1 MAQRTVTLSDGR
13 NLTLE
18 VSDNATQEDIISSV
32 NKFLESEKKPI
43 SEDLREPIVKSDE
56 EPSLAKVGAS
66 FLTDIAISESSRL
79 GGAAAGAAIGTAITP
94 GVGTAI
100 GAGVGYLVGGLGGGA
115 AGSIARQ
122 RITDPNAELDQ
133 GQVVADALI
142 NLIPG
147 VGAGKSVVKG
157 IASQAA
163 VGAGISGG
171 AEVVE
176 AIVNKEELPSFED
189 LGKAGLTG
197 AVLGGGLGI
206 SGEAFSKAY
215 TKFAGMPTRN
225 LTEAFR
231 RGDPDAK
238 IIVDGVEKNAKEF
251 SDEVAKRYQDIG
263 INIREKYDD
272 EFIRAKLLQD
282 ISAGGQLSTKGGKLK
297 VTSDEMD
304 YYLQRRLAEGK
315 IDAKLQRVEDEIN
328 VDAAFL
334 LNKSD
339 ELGKTT
345 KELSDS
351 INSYLYAKHAVDYN
365 KANRLKFGGD
375 GAAGIST
382 NEAQS
387 IINKFE
393 SSGLDKTLRNS
404 IDNRRKLSKEILD
417 TAEEGGLISK
427 ADANKL
433 RKEFPDY
440 VPLNRI
446 MDTDDVADTQKILTS
461 SSTKYETLQSGV
473 RRAFGSEREVSN
485 IAQNIVDNLGGA
497 VRRAEVNKANLA
509 FVKLLRSNP
518 KSAKD
523 LGIKVRE
530 PKIVGTKIIKDMSE
544 EAQLARSLGNKPKSQ
559 KVPIYEKADNNVLTV
574 FEDGK
579 RLFVEFSNPTLARTF
594 KGSDK
599 RELGSILRFF
609 YGTNRFLGGMY
620 TRLSP
625 EFVIP
630 NLFRDRSEALVNNL
644 AKMKGLQALKTL
656 NPIED
661 MRVIR
666 RNIFGGKADSPRQQQ
681 LDSLYKQF
689 KQDGGST
696 GGLGLDTVKDIEKRM
711 DELSKKLNAP
721 TKTKVKALNDLINN
735 INEIVEDSTRFATYR
750 NGLASGMTRDQA
762 AFAARNSSFDPKLK
776 GREGDSLKA
785 LYLFSNPA
793 IQGAKNFLRS
803 MKNPRTRYTVM
814 GGLIAVTTALDKYN
828 SMIDEDYRQKIP
840 KWKLDKHLT
849 ILKGVNEDGSL
860 DYLSIPI
867 GYSMVPFK
875 MAADLTQRIARQDK
889 EIDNVKEVATSFGQA
904 VIDSYNPMGG
914 TIFPTFFRPMEELAK
929 NKDGLGRDIRPSWLE
944 TKNISATE
952 QVFPWTADTQG
963 GEFAMSLA
971 EQLKDMG
978 YEVSPENLL
987 YLYQTYTGGPGQTVK
1002 RLLDLTSKLYNNEPI
1017 NRSDIP
1023 VARRFYGRTF
1033 ADVFEK
1039 RTGDRSIIENI
1050 DKQENTESAKSS
1062 RIAFEV
1068 IQRINEAKTP
1078 QEKRNAL
1085 IDQIRNN
1092 PDMNESVLRKVNDKL
1107 VEQASGIT
1115 SIDKQLG
1122 KLSAAGKARF
1132 FLNRIENMPSD
1143 QALRYLQEQQKRG
1156 VLKPKTS
1163 RLIIESEEFKRFFGQ

>member
-32 NKFLESEKKPI
+32 NKFLESERQSKPKAI
-43 SEDLREPIVKSDE
+43 QKPSE

-66 FLTDIAISESSRL
+66 FITDIAISEASRL
-79 GGAAAGAAIGTAITP
+79 GGAATGAAIGTAIAP

-100 GAGVGYLVGGLGGGA
+100 GAGVGYLVFGLGGGA

-122 RITDPNAELDQ
+122 KMTNPNAEIDH
-133 GQVVADALI
+133 GQVVADSLI

-147 VGAGKSVVKG
+147 IGAGKSVVKG

-176 AIVNKEELPSFED
+176 SIVNKEELPSLED
-189 LGKAGLTG
+189 LTKAGLTG

-206 SGEAFSKAY
+206 TGKAFEKAY

-231 RGDPDAK
+231 KGDTDARL
-238 IIVDGVEKNAKEF
+238 IGDAVEKTSRDF

-263 INIREKYDD
+263 ISIREKYDD

-328 VDAAFL
+328 LDAAFL

-339 ELGKTT
+339 EIGKTT
-345 KELSDS
+345 SELSKG
-351 INSYLYAKHAVDYN
+351 INDYLYAKHAVAYN

-382 NEAQS
+382 DEAKS

-393 SSGLDKTLRNS
+393 SSGLDKTLKNS
-404 IDNRRKLSKEILD
+404 IDNRKNLSKEILD

-446 MDTDDVADTQKILTS
+446 MDTDDVADAQKILTS
-461 SSTKYETLQSGV
+461 SSTRYETLQSGV

-485 IAQNIVDNLGGA
+485 ISQNIVDNLGGA

-509 FVKLLRSNP
+509 FVKLLRANP
-518 KSAKD
+518 KNAKD

-530 PKIVGTKIIKDMSE
+530 PKIVETRLVKDMSE
-544 EAQLARSLGNKPKSQ
+544 EAQLSRSLGKKPKLQ
-559 KVPIYEKADNNVLTV
+559 KVPIYEKADKNVLTV

-579 RLFVEFSNPTLARTF
+579 RLFVEFSDPTLARTF
-594 KGSDK
+594 KGSNK
-599 RELGSILRFF
+599 RELGSILRFM
-609 YGTNRFLGGMY
+609 YGMNRFLGGMY

-644 AKMKGLQALKTL
+644 AKMKGLQAVKTL

-666 RNIFGGKADSPRQQQ
+666 RNIFGAITPDTPKKREMDR
-681 LDSLYKQF
+681 LYKQF

-711 DELSKKLNAP
+711 DELSKNLTMP
-721 TKTKVKALNDLINN
+721 TQKKVKALNDLVNN

-776 GREGDSLKA
+776 GREGDTLKA
-785 LYLFSNPA
+785 IYLFSNPA

-828 SMIDEDYRQKIP
+828 SMMDEDYRKKIP

-849 ILKGVNEDGSL
+849 IIKGVNEDGSL

-889 EIDNVKEVATSFGQA
+889 ELDNVKEVAASFGQA
-904 VIDSYNPMGG
+904 MIDSYNPMGG
-914 TIFPTFFRPMEELAK
+914 SPVPTILRPMTELAQ

-963 GEFAMSLA
+963 GELAMTLA
-971 EQLKDMG
+971 DQLADMG
-978 YEVSPENLL
+978 HEVSPENLL

-1002 RLLDLTSKLYNNEPI
+1002 RLLDLTSKLYNNQPI

-1023 VARRFYGRTF
+1023 IARRFYGRTF
-1033 ADVFEK
+1033 TDVFEK
-1039 RTGDRSIIENI
+1039 RTGERAIIENI
-1050 DKQENTESAKSS
+1050 DRQENTESAKST
-1062 RIAFEV
+1062 RIAYEV
-1068 IQRINEAKTP
+1068 MQRINEAKTP
-1078 QEKRNAL
+1078 QEKREVL

-1092 PDMNESVLRKVNDKL
+1092 PDMNESVLRKVNDGL
-1107 VEQASGIT
+1107 VEKASGIT
-1115 SIDKQLG
+1115 SIDKQLRQ
-1122 KLSAAGKARF
+1122 LSSAGKAQF
-1132 FLNRIENMPSD
+1132 FLKRIEDMPPE
-1143 QALRYLQEQQKRG
+1143 QALRYLQEQQNRG
-1156 VLKPKTS
+1156 VLKSKTA
-1163 RLIIESEEFKRFFGQ
+1163 RLIIESEEFKRFFNK

>member
-1 MAQRTVTLSDGR
+1 MALDLEYLRQYKSQQSQPTGGPTLD
-13 NLTLE
+13 LE
-18 VSDNATQEDIISSV
+18 Y
-32 NKFLESEKKPI
+32 LRKK
-43 SEDLREPIVKSDE
+43 REEE
-56 EPSLAKVGAS
+56 EPSLAKIGAG
-66 FLTDIAISESSRL
+66 FVTDIAISETARL
-79 GGAAAGAAIGTAITP
+79 GGAATGAAIGTAFAP

-100 GAGVGYLVGGLGGGA
+100 GAGIGYVVGALGGGA
-115 AGSIARQ
+115 MGSRVRQ
-122 RITDPNAELDQ
+122 NIIDPNAELDQ
-133 GQVVADALI
+133 GQMVADALI

-147 VGAGKSVVKG
+147 VGVGKSVVKG

-163 VGAGISGG
+163 IGAGISGG
-171 AEVVE
+171 SQVVE
-176 AIVNKEELPSFED
+176 AIVNKEELPTLEE
-189 LGKAGLTG
+189 LTKAGITG
-197 AVLGGGLGI
+197 AVLGGGLGLT
-206 SGEAFSKAY
+206 GKAFEKAY
-215 TKFAGMPTRN
+215 SKFAGMPTRN

-238 IIVDGVEKNAKEF
+238 IIVNGVEKTSKEF

-282 ISAGGQLSTKGGKLK
+282 ISAGGQLSTKGGKLN

-315 IDAKLQRVEDEIN
+315 IDSKLQRVEDEIN
-328 VDAAFL
+328 LDAAFL

-339 ELGKTT
+339 EIGKTT
-345 KELSDS
+345 SELSNG
-351 INSYLYAKHAVDYN
+351 INDYLYAKHAVAYN

-382 NEAQS
+382 NEAKS
-387 IINKFE
+387 IISKFE
-393 SSGLDKTLRNS
+393 DSGLDKTLKNS
-404 IDNRRKLSKEILD
+404 IDNRKNLSREILD
-417 TAEEGGLISK
+417 TLEEGGLISK
-427 ADANKL
+427 KEADRL

-446 MDTDDVADTQKILTS
+446 MDTDDVADAQKILTS
-461 SSTKYETLQSGV
+461 SSTRYETLQSGV

-509 FVKLLRSNP
+509 FVKLLRSNVDT
-518 KSAKD
+518 AKN
-523 LGIKVRE
+523 LGIKIRE
-530 PKIVGTKIIKDMSE
+530 PKIVGTRVVKDMSE
-544 EAQLARSLGNKPKSQ
+544 EAQLARSLGKKPKSQ
-559 KVPIYEKADNNVLTV
+559 KVPMYERADRNVLTV

-579 RLFVEFSNPTLARTF
+579 RLFVEFDDPTLARTF

-599 RELGSILRFF
+599 REMNSILKAM
-609 YGTNRFLGGMY
+609 YGMNRFLGGMY

-656 NPIED
+656 NPIDD

-681 LDSLYKQF
+681 LDLLYKQF
-689 KQDGGST
+689 KEDGGST
-696 GGLGLDTVKDIEKRM
+696 GGLGLDTIKDIEKRM

-776 GREGDSLKA
+776 GREGDALKA
-785 LYLFSNPA
+785 IYLFSNPA

-803 MKNPRTRYTVM
+803 MKNKKVAATVG

-849 ILKGVNEDGSL
+849 IVRGKNEDGSL

-875 MAADLTQRIARQDK
+875 MAADLTQRIARQDGELDSVK
-889 EIDNVKEVATSFGQA
+889 EIATSFGQA

-914 TIFPTFFRPMEELAK
+914 SPVPTILRPMTELAQ

-952 QVFPWTADTQG
+952 QIFPWTADTQG
-963 GEFAMSLA
+963 GELAMSMA
-971 EQLKDMG
+971 DQLKDMG

-1002 RLLDLTSKLYNNEPI
+1002 RLLDLTSKMYNNEKI
-1017 NRSDIP
+1017 NRNDVPIL
-1023 VARRFYGRTF
+1023 RRFYGRTF
-1033 ADVFEK
+1033 TDVFEK
-1039 RTGDRSIIENI
+1039 RTGDRSIIENLE
-1050 DKQENTESAKSS
+1050 KQENTESAKAS
-1062 RIAFEV
+1062 RIASQ
-1068 IQRINEAKTP
+1068 ILRRYNEASQFDK
-1078 QEKRNAL
+1078 QFVLMEQMSR
-1085 IDQIRNN
+1085 
-1092 PDMNESVLRKVNDKL
+1092 PDVNDAVRRRVQTKL
-1107 VEQASGIT
+1107 DEKAKGLT
-1115 SIDKQLG
+1115 SIDRQAKNLTVAKRAEYYKEKISTLPPSQVQLYIQDQIEKGVMTPRVLEVMRDTESFKQ
-1122 KLSAAGKARF
+1122 
-1132 FLNRIENMPSD
+1132 
-1143 QALRYLQEQQKRG
+1143 
-1156 VLKPKTS
+1156 
-1163 RLIIESEEFKRFFGQ
+1163 FFGQ

>member
-1 MAQRTVTLSDGR
+1 MALDLEYLRQYKSQQGQPTGGPTLD
-13 NLTLE
+13 LE
-18 VSDNATQEDIISSV
+18 Y
-32 NKFLESEKKPI
+32 LRKK
-43 SEDLREPIVKSDE
+43 REEE
-56 EPSLAKVGAS
+56 EPSLAKIGAG
-66 FLTDIAISESSRL
+66 FVTDIAISETARL
-79 GGAAAGAAIGTAITP
+79 GGAATGAAIGTAFAP

-100 GAGVGYLVGGLGGGA
+100 GAGIGYVVGALGGGA
-115 AGSIARQ
+115 MGSRVRQ
-122 RITDPNAELDQ
+122 NIIDPNAELDQ
-133 GQVVADALI
+133 GQMVADALI

-147 VGAGKSVVKG
+147 VGVGKSVVKG

-163 VGAGISGG
+163 IGAGISGG
-171 AEVVE
+171 AQVVE
-176 AIVNKEELPSFED
+176 AIVNKEELPTLEE
-189 LGKAGLTG
+189 LTKAGITG
-197 AVLGGGLGI
+197 AVLGGGLGLT
-206 SGEAFSKAY
+206 GKAFEKAY

-238 IIVDGVEKNAKEF
+238 IIVDGVEKTAKEF

-328 VDAAFL
+328 LDAAFL

-339 ELGKTT
+339 EIGKTT
-345 KELSDS
+345 SELSKG
-351 INSYLYAKHAVDYN
+351 INDYLYAKHAVAYN
-365 KANRLKFGGD
+365 KANRFKFGGD

-382 NEAQS
+382 QEAKS
-387 IINKFE
+387 IIKKFE
-393 SSGLDKTLRNS
+393 DSGLDKTLKNS
-404 IDNRRKLSKEILD
+404 IDNRKKLSKEILD
-417 TAEEGGLISK
+417 TLEEGGLISK
-427 ADANKL
+427 KEADRL

-446 MDTDDVADTQKILTS
+446 MDTDDVADAQKILTS
-461 SSTKYETLQSGV
+461 SSTRYETLQSGV
-473 RRAFGSEREVSN
+473 RRAFGSEREVSD

-509 FVKLLRSNP
+509 FVKLLRSNADT
-518 KSAKD
+518 AKN

-530 PKIVGTKIIKDMSE
+530 PKIVGTQVIKDMSE
-544 EAQLARSLGNKPKSQ
+544 EAQLARSLGKKPKSQ
-559 KVPIYEKADNNVLTV
+559 KVPIYERADRNVLTV
-574 FEDGK
+574 FENGK
-579 RLFVEFSNPTLARTF
+579 RLFVEFDDPTLARTF

-599 RELGSILRFF
+599 REMNSILKAM
-609 YGTNRFLGGMY
+609 YGMNRFLGGMY

-625 EFVIP
+625 EFVVP

-666 RNIFGGKADSPRQQQ
+666 RNIFGGTADSPRQQQ
-681 LDSLYKQF
+681 LDLLYKQF
-689 KQDGGST
+689 KEDGGST
-696 GGLGLDTVKDIEKRM
+696 GGLGLDTIKDIEKRM

-721 TKTKVKALNDLINN
+721 TNTKVKALNDLINN

-776 GREGDSLKA
+776 GREGDALKA
-785 LYLFSNPA
+785 IYLFSNPA

-803 MKNPRTRYTVM
+803 MKNPKTRYTVA

-849 ILKGVNEDGSL
+849 IVRGKNEDGSL

-875 MAADLTQRIARQDK
+875 MAADLTQRIARQDGELDSVK
-889 EIDNVKEVATSFGQA
+889 EIATSFGQA

-914 TIFPTFFRPMEELAK
+914 SPVPTILRPMTELAQ

-952 QVFPWTADTQG
+952 QIFPWTADTQG
-963 GEFAMSLA
+963 GELAMSMA
-971 EQLKDMG
+971 DQLKDMG

-1002 RLLDLTSKLYNNEPI
+1002 RLLDLTSKMYNNEKI
-1017 NRSDIP
+1017 NRNDVPIL
-1023 VARRFYGRTF
+1023 RRFYGRTF
-1033 ADVFEK
+1033 TDVFEK
-1039 RTGDRSIIENI
+1039 RTGDRSIIENLE
-1050 DKQENTESAKSS
+1050 KQENTESAAAT
-1062 RIAFEV
+1062 RIASQ
-1068 IQRINEAKTP
+1068 ILRRYNEASQFDK
-1078 QEKRNAL
+1078 QFVL
-1085 IDQIRNN
+1085 IEQLSR
-1092 PDMNESVLRKVNDKL
+1092 PDVNDAVRRRVQTKL
-1107 VEQASGIT
+1107 DEKAKGLT
-1115 SIDKQLG
+1115 SIDRQAKNLTVAKRAEYYKEKISTLPPSQVQLYIQDQIEKGVMTPRVLEVMRDTESFKQ
-1122 KLSAAGKARF
+1122 
-1132 FLNRIENMPSD
+1132 
-1143 QALRYLQEQQKRG
+1143 
-1156 VLKPKTS
+1156 
-1163 RLIIESEEFKRFFGQ
+1163 FFGQ

>member
-1 MAQRTVTLSDGR
+1 MALDLEYLRQYKSQQSQPSGGPTLD
-13 NLTLE
+13 LE
-18 VSDNATQEDIISSV
+18 Y
-32 NKFLESEKKPI
+32 LRKK
-43 SEDLREPIVKSDE
+43 REEE
-56 EPSLAKVGAS
+56 EPSLAKIGAG
-66 FLTDIAISESSRL
+66 FVTDIAISETARL
-79 GGAAAGAAIGTAITP
+79 GGAAAGAAIGTAFAP

-100 GAGVGYLVGGLGGGA
+100 GAGIGYVVGALGGGA
-115 AGSIARQ
+115 MGSRVRQ
-122 RITDPNAELDQ
+122 NIIDPNAELDQ
-133 GQVVADALI
+133 GQMVADALI

-147 VGAGKSVVKG
+147 VGVGKSVVKG

-163 VGAGISGG
+163 IGAGISGG
-171 AEVVE
+171 AQVVE
-176 AIVNKEELPSFED
+176 AIVNKEELPTLEE
-189 LGKAGLTG
+189 LAKAGITG
-197 AVLGGGLGI
+197 AVLGGGLGLT
-206 SGEAFSKAY
+206 GKAFEKAY

-238 IIVDGVEKNAKEF
+238 IIVDGVEKTAKEF

-315 IDAKLQRVEDEIN
+315 IDSKLQRIEDEIN
-328 VDAAFL
+328 LDAAFL

-339 ELGKTT
+339 EIGKTT
-345 KELSDS
+345 SELSKG
-351 INSYLYAKHAVDYN
+351 INDYLYAKHAVAYN

-382 NEAQS
+382 QEAKS
-387 IINKFE
+387 IIKKFE
-393 SSGLDKTLRNS
+393 DSGLDKTLKNS
-404 IDNRRKLSKEILD
+404 IDNRKKLSKEILD
-417 TAEEGGLISK
+417 TLEEGGLISK
-427 ADANKL
+427 KEADRL

-446 MDTDDVADTQKILTS
+446 MDTDDVADAQKILTS
-461 SSTKYETLQSGV
+461 SSTRYETLQSGV
-473 RRAFGSEREVSN
+473 RRAFGSEREVSD

-497 VRRAEVNKANLA
+497 IRRAEVNKANLA
-509 FVKLLRSNP
+509 FVKLLRSNVDT
-518 KSAKD
+518 AKN
-523 LGIKVRE
+523 LGIKVRK
-530 PKIVGTKIIKDMSE
+530 PKIVGTRVVKDMSE
-544 EAQLARSLGNKPKSQ
+544 EAQLARSLGKKPKSK
-559 KVPIYEKADNNVLTV
+559 KVPIYERADRNVLTV
-574 FEDGK
+574 FENGK
-579 RLFVEFSNPTLARTF
+579 RLFVEFDDPTLARTF

-599 RELGSILRFF
+599 REMNSILKAM
-609 YGTNRFLGGMY
+609 YGMNRFLGGMY

-666 RNIFGGKADSPRQQQ
+666 RNIFGGKADSPKQQQ
-681 LDSLYKQF
+681 LDLLYKQF
-689 KQDGGST
+689 KEDGGST
-696 GGLGLDTVKDIEKRM
+696 GGLGLDTIKDIEKRM

-776 GREGDSLKA
+776 GREGDALKA
-785 LYLFSNPA
+785 IYLFSNPA

-803 MKNPRTRYTVM
+803 MKNPKVAATVG

-849 ILKGVNEDGSL
+849 IVRGKNEDGSL

-875 MAADLTQRIARQDK
+875 MAADLTQRIARQDGELDSVK
-889 EIDNVKEVATSFGQA
+889 EIATSFGQA

-914 TIFPTFFRPMEELAK
+914 SPVPTILRPMTELAQ

-952 QVFPWTADTQG
+952 QIFPWTADTQG
-963 GEFAMSLA
+963 GELAMSMA
-971 EQLKDMG
+971 DQLKDMG

-1002 RLLDLTSKLYNNEPI
+1002 RLLDLTSKMYNNEKI
-1017 NRSDIP
+1017 NRNDVPIL
-1023 VARRFYGRTF
+1023 RRFYGKTF
-1033 ADVFEK
+1033 TDVFEK
-1039 RTGDRSIIENI
+1039 RTGDRSIIENLE
-1050 DKQENTESAKSS
+1050 KQENTESAAATRKASQIL
-1062 RIAFEV
+1062 R
-1068 IQRINEAKTP
+1068 RYNEASQFDK
-1078 QEKRNAL
+1078 QFVL
-1085 IDQIRNN
+1085 IEQLSR
-1092 PDMNESVLRKVNDKL
+1092 PDVNDAVRRRVQTKL
-1107 VEQASGIT
+1107 DEKAKGLT
-1115 SIDKQLG
+1115 SIDRQAKNLTVAKRAEYYKEKISTLPPSQVQLYIQDQIEKGVMTPRVLEVMRDTESFKQ
-1122 KLSAAGKARF
+1122 
-1132 FLNRIENMPSD
+1132 
-1143 QALRYLQEQQKRG
+1143 
-1156 VLKPKTS
+1156 
-1163 RLIIESEEFKRFFGQ
+1163 FFGQ